1 MSARPVMQR
10 SPHYVLEKIIR
21 ISSWPLLLLVILF
34 FMTGYMM
41 SGEFGLGGI
50 VDAKTALAVHKA
62 LHVPLLVAMLLHTVP
77 ATYQAFR
84 RWTRKQDMT

>member
-1 MSARPVMQR
+1 
-10 SPHYVLEKIIR
+10 
-21 ISSWPLLLLVILF
+21 
-34 FMTGYMM
+34 MM